1 MGQASSLS
9 EYIIVSRE
17 HGVVPVEHGV
27 VHVEHGV
34 VSCRTW
40 CCSCTLCSKIL
51 FFGVIIYSYFLI
63 CMLIVFNI
71 NGCIFKNVT

>member
-17 HGVVPVEHGV
+17 HGVGPVEHGV

-34 VSCRTW
+34 VSVEHGVV
-40 CCSCTLCSKIL
+40 SCTLCSKIL
-51 FFGVIIYSYFLI
+51 FFGVIIFLF
-63 CMLIVFNI
+63 LHLYVD
-71 NGCIFKNVT
+71 CI

>member
-1 MGQASSLS
+1 MGQTSSLS

-34 VSCRTW
+34 VSC
-40 CCSCTLCSKIL
+40 TLCSKIL
-51 FFGVIIYSYFLI
+51 FFGVIIFLFPH
-63 CMLIVFNI
+63 LYVE
-71 NGCIFKNVT
+71 CI